1 MFFNYYPE
9 VREMVKSYGFGRE
22 VYVKDT
28 SAEMIG
34 DGRKVVL
41 ETTCGS
47 LKATVYL
54 GGVLEGII
62 EDYSYDAFKGSLVIY
77 LDELFGVE
85 CKSK

>member
-9 VREMVKSYGFGRE
+9 VKGIVESYGFGRE

-28 SAEMIG
+28 SAEMVG
-34 DGRKVVL
+34 AGRKVVL

-47 LKATVYL
+47 LKAIIYK

-77 LDELFGVE
+77 LDELFGV
-85 CKSK
+85 K

>member
-9 VREMVKSYGFGRE
+9 VKDIVESYGFSRV

-28 SAEMIG
+28 SAEMVG

-47 LKATVYL
+47 LKATVYV
-54 GGVLEGII
+54 GGTLEGII
-62 EDYSYDAFKGSLVIY
+62 EECSYDAFKGSLAIY
-77 LDELFGVE
+77 LDELFGSG
-85 CKSK
+85 CDNN

>member
-9 VREMVKSYGFGRE
+9 VRGIVESYGFGRV

-28 SAEMIG
+28 SAEMVG

-47 LKATVYL
+47 LKAAVYL
-54 GGVLEGII
+54 GGTLEGII

-77 LDELFGVE
+77 LDELFGV
-85 CKSK
+85 K

>member
-9 VREMVKSYGFGRE
+9 VKDIVESYGFTQER
-22 VYVKDT
+22 YVRDT

-34 DGRKVVL
+34 DGRKVIL

>member
-9 VREMVKSYGFGRE
+9 VREIVKSYGFGRE

-28 SAEMIG
+28 SAEMVG

-47 LKATVYL
+47 LKATVYV
-54 GGVLEGII
+54 GGALEGII

-77 LDELFGVE
+77 LDGLFGV
-85 CKSK
+85 K

>member
-9 VREMVKSYGFGRE
+9 VKDIVESYGFKQER
-22 VYVKDT
+22 YVRDT
-28 SAEMIG
+28 SAEMVG

-47 LKATVYL
+47 LKATVYV
-54 GGVLEGII
+54 GGALEGII